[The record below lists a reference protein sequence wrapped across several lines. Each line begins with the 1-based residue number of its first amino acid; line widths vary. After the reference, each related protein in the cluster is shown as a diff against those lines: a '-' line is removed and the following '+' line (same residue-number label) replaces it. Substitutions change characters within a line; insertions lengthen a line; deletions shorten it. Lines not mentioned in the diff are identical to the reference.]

1 MCNFPHRCMWQDW
14 IVLYSLSHHLSA
26 FLTLAVLI
34 SNIPSGWNSFF
45 VWIFITRFEF
55 FHYRCILS
63 CFRYTKDSNS
73 FLKQSS
79 YCFSVDLERSVVE
92 AVFNRK
98 IDVKMLRLMFSFF
111 GQDFFIYSWMY
122 HRYAA
127 IYWLPL
133 HNICEIRW
141 LTLFLAFLFWSNY
154 LEIEVRWVCLFVC
167 WFLGFWLASEAF

>member
-111 GQDFFIYSWMY
+111 GQVMTFSFILEC
-122 HRYAA
+122 
-127 IYWLPL
+127 I
-133 HNICEIRW
+133 ID
-141 LTLFLAFLFWSNY
+141 TLLYTDCHFIISVKLDD
-154 LEIEVRWVCLFVC
+154 
-167 WFLGFWLASEAF
+167 

>member
-1 MCNFPHRCMWQDW
+1 MSWSCA
-14 IVLYSLSHHLSA
+14 ISLIDACDKIELFCIPSLTIYLLFWRWLFWFRTFRQGEIA
-26 FLTLAVLI
+26 FLCESL
-34 SNIPSGWNSFF
+34 F
-45 VWIFITRFEF
+45 FITRFEF

-111 GQDFFIYSWMY
+111 GQVMTFSFILEC
-122 HRYAA
+122 
-127 IYWLPL
+127 I
-133 HNICEIRW
+133 ID
-141 LTLFLAFLFWSNY
+141 TLLYTDCHFIISVKLDD
-154 LEIEVRWVCLFVC
+154 
-167 WFLGFWLASEAF
+167 